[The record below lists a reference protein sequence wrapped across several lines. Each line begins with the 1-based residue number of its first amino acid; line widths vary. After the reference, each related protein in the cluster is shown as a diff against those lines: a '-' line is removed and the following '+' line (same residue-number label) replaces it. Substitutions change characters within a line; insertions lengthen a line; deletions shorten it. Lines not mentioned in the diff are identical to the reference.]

1 MRPYN
6 VYTLA
11 LGSLTLSGVLHRASG
26 SALTVYNV
34 QGPLAV
40 GSRTTTSDTATGTAV
55 FDPSSGTYGGYAAYN
70 PIVLAPPA
78 VPSGLS
84 TQYDLVLPG
93 SAINVQGLSIP
104 QSGSFLGFSVEM
116 SVVTQVVGINASF
129 LQVPFLNL
137 MQLLAQRGGSVNIRV
152 GGNTQDYAVEVDELT
167 NNRGICVE
175 KDTDDTRNPTQTP
188 TLLFTP
194 ELLYMLS
201 NASALVNINWW
212 LGIPFN
218 DTSNWRLEIAET
230 GEAILGDR
238 LLGYQV
244 GNEPDLYAVHGHRA
258 ANYSAWDYFGEFG
271 EIIEAIAAD
280 DAIPRRNN
288 LIAPSVSGT
297 WTPEEVWATGFLT
310 SYDSSLGAL
319 AVEKYPD
326 DNCAALY
333 PSGGFGSAKDPQ
345 SVFPNYLNHTSGQL
359 LVQPYLTSTALAQ
372 QKRKP
377 FYMFETNT
385 ASCGGFPGVSDSF
398 GAALWAADYALQMAY
413 SNFSAANLH
422 VGGLSDSYN
431 PFIPPPT
438 NESMFE
444 GWTIGPVFYS
454 VLAVAEALG
463 SSNTFRVID
472 LNANNGS
479 IYTPAYAIYENNSLA
494 RLALFNYV
502 TDSSGASTVTA
513 NITIGGGRTGE
524 QLSTPQY
531 VKVKYLAAESVSVKE
546 NITWAGQTLGNRFAV
561 DGRLKG
567 SESVQ
572 TVQCSSSLGTCQVT
586 VPAPG
591 MALVF
596 LSATAYQEV
605 DPAPSSTATFPTTSV
620 TNALVTVTVDPRILS
635 TSNGNGSLVLAA
647 TDHSNR
653 ASRGA
658 NRGVALS
665 IFISVITGFVFR
677 RRVA

>member
-1 MRPYN
+1 M
-6 VYTLA
+6 
-11 LGSLTLSGVLHRASG
+11 
-26 SALTVYNV
+26 
-34 QGPLAV
+34 
-40 GSRTTTSDTATGTAV
+40 
-55 FDPSSGTYGGYAAYN
+55 
-70 PIVLAPPA
+70 
-78 VPSGLS
+78 
-84 TQYDLVLPG
+84 LPG
-93 SAINVQGLSIP
+93 SATNINGLSIP

-137 MQLLAQRGGSVNIRV
+137 MQLVAQRGGSVNIRV
-152 GGNTQDYAVEVDELT
+152 GGNTQDYAVEVEELT
-167 NNRGICVE
+167 DNRGICIK
-175 KDTDDTRNPTQTP
+175 KDMDDTRNPTQTP

-194 ELLYMLS
+194 ELMYMLA
-201 NASALVNINWW
+201 NVSALVNVNWW

-238 LLGYQV
+238 LLGFQV
-244 GNEPDLYAVHGHRA
+244 GNEPDLYAVHGHRP
-258 ANYSAWDYFGEFG
+258 ANYSAWDYFGEFA
-271 EIIEAIAAD
+271 EIIDAIAAN
-280 DAIPRRNN
+280 DAIPKRNN

-297 WTPEEVWATGFLT
+297 WTPEDVWNTGFLT
-310 SYDSSLGAL
+310 SYDASLGAL

-333 PSGGFGSAKDPQ
+333 PGGAFGPAKDPQ
-345 SVFPNYLNHTSGQL
+345 AVFANYLNHTSGQM
-359 LVQPYLTSTALAQ
+359 LVQPYLASTALAQ
-372 QKRKP
+372 QNGKP

-431 PFIPPPT
+431 VSPPT

-444 GWTIGPVFYS
+444 GWSIGPVFYS
-454 VLAVAEALG
+454 VLAIAEALG
-463 SSNTFRVID
+463 SSNTSRVID

-479 IYTPAYAIYENNSLA
+479 IYTPAYAIYENGALA

-502 TDSSGASTVTA
+502 TDASGGSTVT
-513 NITIGGGRTGE
+513 TTVSVGGGQTGE
-524 QLSTPQY
+524 QSNTPQS

-546 NITWAGQTLGNRFAV
+546 NITWAGQTLGDRFTV

-567 SESVQ
+567 GETVQ
-572 TVQCSSSLGTCQVT
+572 TVQCEPSSGTCQVN

-596 LSATAYQEV
+596 LSETAYEEV
-605 DPAPSSTATFPTTSV
+605 EPAPSSTITFATTSV
-620 TNALVTVTVDPRILS
+620 TNALVTVTVNPSALS
-635 TSNGNGSLVLAA
+635 ASNGNGSIVLAGTDRHSGASAA
-647 TDHSNR
+647 TV
-653 ASRGA
+653 ASSA
-658 NRGVALS
+658 CMMLPLLIAALAE
-665 IFISVITGFVFR
+665 IGLLGR
-677 RRVA
+677 

>member
-1 MRPYN
+1 MRPYLFRAA
-6 VYTLA
+6 TL
-11 LGSLTLSGVLHRASG
+11 LSLASLWSFPLACC
-26 SALTVYNV
+26 SAITAYNV
-34 QGPLAV
+34 QGPLTI
-40 GSRTTTSDTATGTAV
+40 GSATSTSDTAAGTAV
-55 FDPSSGTYGGYAAYN
+55 YDPPYGSYSGYAAYN

-78 VPSGLS
+78 VPSNLS

-93 SAINVQGLSIP
+93 SASGVQGLSIP

-116 SVVTQVVGINASF
+116 SVATEVSNSF

-137 MQLLAQRGGSVNIRV
+137 MQLVAQRGGSVNVRV
-152 GGNTQDYAVEVDELT
+152 GGNTQDYAVEVTGLSD
-167 NNRGICVE
+167 NRGICVK
-175 KDTDDTRNPTQTP
+175 KDIDDTRNPTNTP

-201 NASALVNINWW
+201 NVSALINVNWW

-218 DTSNWRLEIAET
+218 DTSNWRLDIAET

-238 LLGYQV
+238 LLGFQV
-244 GNEPDLYAVHGHRA
+244 GNEPDLYALHGHRA
-258 ANYSAWDYFGEFG
+258 ANYSVWDYFGEFA
-271 EIIEAIAAD
+271 EIVEAIAAD
-280 DAIPRRNN
+280 DNIPMRNN

-297 WTPEEVWATGFLT
+297 WTPEDVWNTGFLT

-333 PSGGFGSAKDPQ
+333 PGGDFGPAKDPQ
-345 SVFPNYLNHTSGQL
+345 GVFANYLNHTSGQL
-359 LVQPYLTSTALAQ
+359 LVKPYLASTALAQ
-372 QKRKP
+372 QNGKP

-438 NESMFE
+438 NESLFQ

-463 SSNTFRVID
+463 SSNTSRVID

-479 IYTPAYAIYENNSLA
+479 IYTPAYAIYENNALA

-502 TDSSGASTVTA
+502 SDASGASNVTA
-513 NITIGGGRTGE
+513 TISIDGGRMGE
-524 QLSTPQY
+524 QVSTPQT
-531 VKVKYLAAESVSVKE
+531 VKIKYLAAESVAVKE
-546 NITWAGQTLGNRFAV
+546 NITWAGQTLGSRFEV

-567 SESVQ
+567 GENVQ
-572 TVQCSSSLGTCQVT
+572 TVQCDTSSDTCQVN

-591 MALVF
+591 LALVF
-596 LSATAYQEV
+596 LSDTAYEEV
-605 DPAPSSTATFPTTSV
+605 EPSSVVTFATTSV
-620 TNALVTVTVDPRILS
+620 TNPLVTVTVNPSVLS
-635 TSNGNGSLVLAA
+635 TSNGNGSIVLGA
-647 TDHSNR
+647 TDHSSR
-653 ASRGA
+653 AVPRGSV
-658 NRGVALS
+658 GVGLS
-665 IFISVITGFVFR
+665 VLLAAATSFVLLKR
-677 RRVA
+677 MV

>member
-1 MRPYN
+1 MRSLKFCAPILLSL
-6 VYTLA
+6 TSSSFT
-11 LGSLTLSGVLHRASG
+11 LGSFLTL
-26 SALTVYNV
+26 YDV

-40 GSRTTTSDTATGTAV
+40 GSTTSTSDTAAGTAV
-55 FDPSSGTYGGYAAYN
+55 YDPPYGSYGGYAAYN

-93 SAINVQGLSIP
+93 SASNVQGLSIP

-137 MQLLAQRGGSVNIRV
+137 MQLVAQRGGSVNVRV
-152 GGNTQDYAVEVDELT
+152 GGNTQDYAVEVKELT
-167 NNRGICVE
+167 DNRGICVK
-175 KDTDDTRNPTQTP
+175 KDTDNTRNPTDTP

-201 NASALVNINWW
+201 NVSALVNVNWW

-218 DTSNWRLEIAET
+218 DTADWRLQIAET
-230 GEAILGDR
+230 GETILGDR
-238 LLGYQV
+238 LLGFQI
-244 GNEPDLYAVHGHRA
+244 GNEPDLYALHGHRA
-258 ANYSAWDYFGEFG
+258 ANYSVWDYFGEFA
-271 EIIEAIAAD
+271 EIIDVIASD
-280 DAIPRRNN
+280 DQIPKRNN

-297 WTPEEVWATGFLT
+297 WTPEDVWSTGFLT
-310 SYDSSLGAL
+310 SYNSSLGAL

-333 PSGGFGSAKDPQ
+333 PGGAFGPAKDPQ
-345 SVFPNYLNHTSGQL
+345 DVFANYLNHTSGQL
-359 LVQPYLTSTALAQ
+359 LVQPYLASTALAQ
-372 QKRKP
+372 QNGKP

-385 ASCGGFPGVSDSF
+385 ASCGGFPGISDSF

-454 VLAVAEALG
+454 VLATAEALG
-463 SSNTFRVID
+463 SSNTSRVID

-479 IYTPAYAIYENNSLA
+479 IYTPAYAIYEQSALA
-494 RLALFNYV
+494 RLALFNYIS
-502 TDSSGASTVTA
+502 DSSGASTVTV
-513 NITIGGGRTGE
+513 TISVGGGQTGE
-524 QLSTPQY
+524 QLGTPQT
-531 VKVKYLAAESVSVKE
+531 VKVKYLAAESVAVKE
-546 NITWAGQTLGNRFAV
+546 NITWAGQTLGNRFQV

-567 SESVQ
+567 SEEVQ
-572 TVQCSSSLGTCQVT
+572 TVQCNTSSGTCQVS

-596 LSATAYQEV
+596 LSDSAYQEV
-605 DPAPSSTATFPTTSV
+605 EPCSTITFTTTSV
-620 TNALVTVTVDPRILS
+620 TNPLVTVTVDPSILS
-635 TSNGNGSLVLAA
+635 MSNGNRSVVLGG
-647 TDHSNR
+647 TDHGNQ
-653 ASRGA
+653 AV
-658 NRGVALS
+658 RGVGASVWLFLS
-665 IFISVITGFVFR
+665 LA
-677 RRVA
+677 VAAGIRLLEGML